1 MIIEMELGYFL
12 PLHGCYWECTKPCC
26 SRWIGLIAVF
36 VSSSIREHFISTLVI
51 VQCAGEVQR
60 SYSQDFTV
68 NKADEPLRDE
78 RATGTRVSSS
88 QIHRLMREGSL
99 QTGFNW
105 SGGELGG
112 QPLTEWTQETFRLAP
127 RLIKSDSRSQNAL
140 KTHKQKPTC
149 SYSASGR
156 HFRRLFYFY
165 ALLSNYSYLC
175 LKG

>member
-1 MIIEMELGYFL
+1 MQYLSAA
-12 PLHGCYWECTKPCC
+12 PLEN
-26 SRWIGLIAVF
+26 
-36 VSSSIREHFISTLVI
+36 ISFPHQLLYN
-51 VQCAGEVQR
+51 ALARYKEAASG

-78 RATGTRVSSS
+78 RATETRVSSS
-88 QIHRLMREGSL
+88 QIPRLMREGSL

-105 SGGELGG
+105 SGGELWGG
-112 QPLTEWTQETFRLAP
+112 QPLTEWTQETFRLAL

-175 LKG
+175 WKG